1 MMLLTG
7 ERVSAVR
14 LKTPRGPELCLDIED
29 VRSSPSAV
37 SCGVRKDSG
46 DDPDVTNHALIC
58 AEAAFSDLPGV
69 RIDGGEG
76 VGRVTK
82 PGLDQPVGN
91 AAINSTPR
99 RMIEEAVWEAVRESG
114 RCPDPRGFDVIIS
127 VPQGRELAAR
137 TFNPKLGI
145 VGGISILGTSG
156 IVEPM
161 SERALLDTIRVEIS
175 VKRREGLTVLPA
187 APGSYGKS
195 FFMDR
200 YGFSL
205 DTAVTSSNFVCDT
218 VQMAAEAGFAGMLF
232 VGHIGKLVKVA
243 GGIRNTHS
251 QYGDHRMEILTQI
264 ARDVTAGRGG
274 DPHGAGSL
282 AEEAA
287 EALSD
292 CVTTDEAV
300 RILRESGLDKEVLA
314 EMTRRIQAVMQSW
327 ADGKMRVEVLVF
339 SNVYGEL
346 GRTEGAEEFLQILRR
361 ETRA

>member
-1 MMLLTG
+1 M
-7 ERVSAVR
+7 
-14 LKTPRGPELCLDIED
+14 
-29 VRSSPSAV
+29 
-37 SCGVRKDSG
+37 
-46 DDPDVTNHALIC
+46 N
-58 AEAAFSDLPGV
+58 
-69 RIDGGEG
+69 
-76 VGRVTK
+76 
-82 PGLDQPVGN
+82 
-91 AAINSTPR
+91 
-99 RMIEEAVWEAVRESG
+99 
-114 RCPDPRGFDVIIS
+114 
-127 VPQGRELAAR
+127 
-137 TFNPKLGI
+137 
-145 VGGISILGTSG
+145 
-156 IVEPM
+156 
-161 SERALLDTIRVEIS
+161 
-175 VKRREGLTVLPA
+175 
-187 APGSYGKS
+187 
-195 FFMDR
+195 R